1 MALSQWDA
9 WWAHLTN
16 VAKLAAQEPYGG
28 FIARDFAAQKSVTYD
43 DEQHFKNSFAKLSD
57 FARTIIQEEATAEMV
72 PGDVVPNFASV
83 GYWIV
88 ECADGE
94 TPKLKNMKTLVALAK
109 YLSSADGKDVY
120 VFPLYG
126 IALPVTKGPQ
136 RYLYLP
142 DGATAVTIPVVKN
155 GAVTE
160 VDTEVLRDTVKMQA
174 DYYFGPIEMITSV
187 TFKEDKKP
195 AVRQQPKPPLTDDD
209 FDD

>member
-1 MALSQWDA
+1 MALSTWDA

-94 TPKLKNMKTLVALAK
+94 APKLKNMKTLAGLAK
-109 YLSSADGKDVY
+109 YLSSAEGKDV
-120 VFPLYG
+120 
-126 IALPVTKGPQ
+126 
-136 RYLYLP
+136 
-142 DGATAVTIPVVKN
+142 
-155 GAVTE
+155 
-160 VDTEVLRDTVKMQA
+160 
-174 DYYFGPIEMITSV
+174 
-187 TFKEDKKP
+187 
-195 AVRQQPKPPLTDDD
+195 
-209 FDD
+209 